1 MKHPN
6 VIILLSIIFLSA
18 CSKEPMI
25 RLSEERQAYITE
37 KQNIEQASHKNKGE
51 EKTVN
56 IEITNEVAYDET
68 MSFDDIVDF
77 IPIQPNQINQ
87 YIENDQEFFRYME
100 FVDGNLKM
108 MQVREQ
114 KPTSISNHYYA
125 WDEQQISD
133 LGVGEGTNI
142 PSNQLSNLS
151 TERSNIILK
160 APIQKGNSWEM
171 SSEEIASITNL
182 YETVN
187 INGST
192 YQDVVEVA
200 YQDDQQ
206 IKYFAKGLGIVAEI
220 NPDDSLVLS
229 SISQNSYFQVQIPI
243 KAPQQVD
250 NKLVLVDDVA
260 PIKFQ
265 TNEESANIYTKLF
278 QTLGWITPDI
288 SVNKINKETYYINVD
303 FTPGIVAAMNQN
315 EVTERGIIPAIVMT
329 MIEHYGVEAVQ
340 LTVNGLGMTPNT
352 ISYPDGGL
360 WYPNDMWKTDINQS
374 FS

>member
-1 MKHPN
+1 MKHLN

-200 YQDDQQ
+200 YQDGQQ

-229 SISQNSYFQVQIPI
+229 SISQNSYFQVQILI
-243 KAPQQVD
+243 KAPQQVG

-329 MIEHYGVEAVQ
+329 MIEHYGMEAVQ

>member
-56 IEITNEVAYDET
+56 IEITNEIAYDET

-114 KPTSISNHYYA
+114 TPTAISNHYYA
-125 WDEQQISD
+125 WDAQQISD

-200 YQDDQQ
+200 YQDGQQ

>member
-56 IEITNEVAYDET
+56 IEITNEIAYDET

-200 YQDDQQ
+200 YQDGQQ

-360 WYPNDMWKTDINQS
+360 WYSNDMWKTDISQS

>member
-114 KPTSISNHYYA
+114 TPTAISNHYYA
-125 WDEQQISD
+125 WDAQQISD
-133 LGVGEGTNI
+133 LGVGESTNI

-151 TERSNIILK
+151 TEGSNIILK

-187 INGST
+187 INGTT

-200 YQDDQQ
+200 YQDGQQ

>member
-151 TERSNIILK
+151 TEGSNIILK

-187 INGST
+187 INGTT

>member
-68 MSFDDIVDF
+68 MSFDDILDF

-114 KPTSISNHYYA
+114 TPTSISNHYYA
-125 WDEQQISD
+125 WDATQISD

-151 TERSNIILK
+151 TEGSNIILK

-187 INGST
+187 INGTT

>member
-1 MKHPN
+1 
-6 VIILLSIIFLSA
+6 
-18 CSKEPMI
+18 MI

-56 IEITNEVAYDET
+56 IEITNEIAYDET

-114 KPTSISNHYYA
+114 TPTAISNHYYA
-125 WDEQQISD
+125 WDAQQISD

-200 YQDDQQ
+200 YQDGQQ

-315 EVTERGIIPAIVMT
+315 EVTERGIIPAIVTT

-360 WYPNDMWKTDINQS
+360 WYSNDMWKTDISQS

>member
-56 IEITNEVAYDET
+56 IEITNEIAYDET

-114 KPTSISNHYYA
+114 TPTAISNHYYA

-200 YQDDQQ
+200 YQDGQQ

-315 EVTERGIIPAIVMT
+315 EVTERGIIPAIVTT

>member
-114 KPTSISNHYYA
+114 TSTAISNHYYA
-125 WDEQQISD
+125 WDAIQISD

-151 TERSNIILK
+151 TEGSNIILK

-187 INGST
+187 INGTT

>member
-114 KPTSISNHYYA
+114 TPTAISNHYYA
-125 WDEQQISD
+125 WDATQISD

-187 INGST
+187 INGTT

-200 YQDDQQ
+200 YQDGQQ

>member
-114 KPTSISNHYYA
+114 TPTSISNHYYA
-125 WDEQQISD
+125 WDATQISD

-151 TERSNIILK
+151 TEGSNIILK

-187 INGST
+187 INGTT

>member
-114 KPTSISNHYYA
+114 TPTSISNHYYA
-125 WDEQQISD
+125 WDATQISD
-133 LGVGEGTNI
+133 LGVGECTNI

-151 TERSNIILK
+151 TEGSNIILK

-187 INGST
+187 INGTT

>member
-114 KPTSISNHYYA
+114 TPTSISNHYYA
-125 WDEQQISD
+125 WDATQISD

-151 TERSNIILK
+151 TEGSNIILK

-187 INGST
+187 INGTT

-200 YQDDQQ
+200 YQDGQQ

>member
-56 IEITNEVAYDET
+56 IEITNEIAYDET

-114 KPTSISNHYYA
+114 TPTAISNHYYA
-125 WDEQQISD
+125 WEAQQISD

-187 INGST
+187 INGTT

-200 YQDDQQ
+200 YQDGQQ

-340 LTVNGLGMTPNT
+340 LTVKGLGMTPNT

>member
-151 TERSNIILK
+151 TEGSNIILK

-187 INGST
+187 INGTT

-200 YQDDQQ
+200 YQDGQQ

>member
-114 KPTSISNHYYA
+114 TPTAISNHYYA
-125 WDEQQISD
+125 WDATQISD

-151 TERSNIILK
+151 TEGSNIILK

-187 INGST
+187 INGTT

-340 LTVNGLGMTPNT
+340 ITVNGLGMTPNT

>member
-114 KPTSISNHYYA
+114 TPTAISNHYYA
-125 WDEQQISD
+125 WDAQQISD

-151 TERSNIILK
+151 TEGSNIILK

-187 INGST
+187 INGTT

-329 MIEHYGVEAVQ
+329 MIEHYSVEAVQ

>member
-114 KPTSISNHYYA
+114 TPTSISNHYYA
-125 WDEQQISD
+125 WDAQQISD

-187 INGST
+187 INGTT

-200 YQDDQQ
+200 YQDGQQ

-303 FTPGIVAAMNQN
+303 FTPGIVVAMNQN

>member
-114 KPTSISNHYYA
+114 TPTAISNHYYA
-125 WDEQQISD
+125 WDAQQISD

-151 TERSNIILK
+151 TEGSNIILK

-187 INGST
+187 INGTT

>member
-68 MSFDDIVDF
+68 MSFDDILDF

-114 KPTSISNHYYA
+114 TPTSISNHYYA
-125 WDEQQISD
+125 WDATQISD

-151 TERSNIILK
+151 TEGSNIILK

-187 INGST
+187 INGTT

-250 NKLVLVDDVA
+250 NKLVLVDDMA

>member
-56 IEITNEVAYDET
+56 IEITNEIAYDET

-114 KPTSISNHYYA
+114 TSTAISNHYYA
-125 WDEQQISD
+125 WDATQISD

-151 TERSNIILK
+151 TEGSNIILK

>member
-114 KPTSISNHYYA
+114 TSTAISNHYYA
-125 WDEQQISD
+125 WDAIQISD

-151 TERSNIILK
+151 TEGSNIILK

-187 INGST
+187 INGTT

-340 LTVNGLGMTPNT
+340 ITVNGLGMTPNT

>member
-56 IEITNEVAYDET
+56 IEITNEIAYDET

-114 KPTSISNHYYA
+114 TPTAISNHYYA
-125 WDEQQISD
+125 WDAQQISD

-200 YQDDQQ
+200 YQDGQQ

-360 WYPNDMWKTDINQS
+360 WYSNDMWKTDISQS

>member
-200 YQDDQQ
+200 YQDGQQ

-315 EVTERGIIPAIVMT
+315 EVTERGVIPAIVMT

>member
-1 MKHPN
+1 
-6 VIILLSIIFLSA
+6 
-18 CSKEPMI
+18 MI

-142 PSNQLSNLS
+142 PSNQ
-151 TERSNIILK
+151 
-160 APIQKGNSWEM
+160 
-171 SSEEIASITNL
+171 
-182 YETVN
+182 
-187 INGST
+187 
-192 YQDVVEVA
+192 
-200 YQDDQQ
+200 
-206 IKYFAKGLGIVAEI
+206 
-220 NPDDSLVLS
+220 
-229 SISQNSYFQVQIPI
+229 
-243 KAPQQVD
+243 
-250 NKLVLVDDVA
+250 
-260 PIKFQ
+260 
-265 TNEESANIYTKLF
+265 
-278 QTLGWITPDI
+278 
-288 SVNKINKETYYINVD
+288 
-303 FTPGIVAAMNQN
+303 
-315 EVTERGIIPAIVMT
+315 
-329 MIEHYGVEAVQ
+329 
-340 LTVNGLGMTPNT
+340 
-352 ISYPDGGL
+352 
-360 WYPNDMWKTDINQS
+360 
-374 FS
+374 

>member
-114 KPTSISNHYYA
+114 TPTAISNHYYA
-125 WDEQQISD
+125 WDAQQISD

-187 INGST
+187 INGTT

-200 YQDDQQ
+200 YQDGQQ

>member
-160 APIQKGNSWEM
+160 APIQKGNYWEM

-200 YQDDQQ
+200 YQDGQQ
-206 IKYFAKGLGIVAEI
+206 KKYFAKGLGIVAEI

-315 EVTERGIIPAIVMT
+315 EVTERGVIPAIVMT

>member
-56 IEITNEVAYDET
+56 IEITNEIAYDET

-125 WDEQQISD
+125 WDAQQISD

-187 INGST
+187 INGTT

-200 YQDDQQ
+200 YQDGQQ

-360 WYPNDMWKTDINQS
+360 WYANDMWKTDINQS

>member
-187 INGST
+187 INGTT

-315 EVTERGIIPAIVMT
+315 EVTERGVIPAIVMT

>member
-18 CSKEPMI
+18 CSKDPMI

-56 IEITNEVAYDET
+56 IEITNEIAYDET

-114 KPTSISNHYYA
+114 TPTAISNHYYA
-125 WDEQQISD
+125 WDAQQISD

-200 YQDDQQ
+200 YQDGQQ

>member
-114 KPTSISNHYYA
+114 TSTAISNHYYA
-125 WDEQQISD
+125 WDATQISD

-151 TERSNIILK
+151 TEGSNIILK

-187 INGST
+187 INGTT

>member
-56 IEITNEVAYDET
+56 IEITNEIAYDET

-114 KPTSISNHYYA
+114 TPTAISNHYYA
-125 WDEQQISD
+125 WDAQQISD

-187 INGST
+187 INGTT

-200 YQDDQQ
+200 YQDGQQ

-360 WYPNDMWKTDINQS
+360 WYSNDMWKTDISQS

>member
-51 EKTVN
+51 EKTIN

-68 MSFDDIVDF
+68 MSFENIVDF
-77 IPIQPNQINQ
+77 IPIQPNQMNQ
-87 YIENDQEFFRYME
+87 FIENEQELFRYME
-100 FVDGNLKM
+100 FVDGNLKR

-114 KPTSISNHYYA
+114 TPTAISNHYYA
-125 WDEQQISD
+125 WDATQITD
-133 LGVGEGTNI
+133 LGIGEGTII

-151 TERSNIILK
+151 TEGSEIILK
-160 APIQKGNSWEM
+160 APIQKGNTWEM
-171 SSEEIASITNL
+171 SSEKIASITNL
-182 YETVN
+182 FETVD
-187 INGST
+187 INGTT
-192 YQDVVEVA
+192 YQDVVEVT
-200 YQDDQQ
+200 YQDGQQ
-206 IKYFAKGLGIVAEI
+206 IQYFAKGLGIVAEI
-220 NPDDSLVLS
+220 NSDNSLVLS

-243 KAPQQVD
+243 KTPQQVD

-265 TNEESANIYTKLF
+265 TNEEAANIYTKLF

-288 SVNKINKETYYINVD
+288 SVNKINKEISYINVD
-303 FTPGIVAAMNQN
+303 FTPGIVAAMNQS
-315 EVTERGIIPAIVMT
+315 EATERGIIPAIVMT
-329 MIEHYGVEAVQ
+329 MIEHYSVEAVQ
-340 LTVNGLGMTPNT
+340 LTVDGLGMTPNT